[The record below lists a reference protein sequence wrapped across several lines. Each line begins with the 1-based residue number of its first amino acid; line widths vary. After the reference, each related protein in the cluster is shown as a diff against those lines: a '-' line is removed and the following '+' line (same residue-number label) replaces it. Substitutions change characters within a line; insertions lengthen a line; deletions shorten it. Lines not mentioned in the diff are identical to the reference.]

1 MSFRLAAAVIAAL
14 FLFASLAPAQRGK
27 KKKKGEEEE
36 ITQSLEIPKEPPAV
50 TVAEASRLVFHA
62 TPLSGKGLLSQQTRD
77 ALKKLFGQLRGAQV
91 VRIRAFVAGS
101 GDLRRISA
109 IVSEVFTDKRLPI
122 PAVTVV
128 QVGALPLEGAQ
139 VLLESISADKKA
151 VNPAGVAFIS
161 GQVGVAKDAAGPL
174 VKALGLANLQP
185 AAVRRVSC
193 FLNSLEHLND
203 ARQQIA
209 TAFPKVPAT
218 FVQLRR
224 DSTGDF
230 IECEAVA
237 ALSTPPSPSPSF
249 LGIMERGYSQVA
261 VVGPERIAFTGTQL
275 AFGREEKDVRLAFE
289 RLTRTLESAG
299 ASLKTVIMSNTYPLT
314 NAVTDQIRKIR
325 PELFNAPT
333 PPASTL
339 LLFEGLSSVDASFG
353 TDVIASVPAG
363 KS

>member
-1 MSFRLAAAVIAAL
+1 MPYRLAAAVVAAL

-27 KKKKGEEEE
+27 KKKGEEEV
-36 ITQSLEIPKEPPAV
+36 TQVLEIPKDPPGV

-62 TPLSGKGLLSQQTRD
+62 TPLSAKGLLSQQTRD
-77 ALKKLFGQLRGAQV
+77 ALKNLFRQLRGAQV

-101 GDLRRISA
+101 GDLRRIPA
-109 IVSEVFTDKRLPI
+109 IVSEEFTDKRLQI

-139 VLLESISADKKA
+139 VLLESISVDKKT
-151 VNPAGVAFIS
+151 VNPAGLAFIS
-161 GQVGVAKDAAGPL
+161 GQVGVAKDPAGPV
-174 VKALGLANLQP
+174 VKALGLANLQ
-185 AAVRRVSC
+185 ASAVRRVSC
-193 FLNSLEHLND
+193 FLNSLEHLNE
-203 ARQQIA
+203 ARGQIA

-237 ALSTPPSPSPSF
+237 ALTKPPSSSPSF
-249 LGIMERGYSQVA
+249 VGIEERGYSQVA
-261 VVGPERIAFTGTQL
+261 LVGPERIAFTSTQL

-289 RLTRTLESAG
+289 RLTRTLEGAG

-314 NAVTDQIRKIR
+314 NSVIEQIRKIR
-325 PELFNAPT
+325 PELFNAAT
-333 PPASTL
+333 PPGSTM
-339 LLFEGLSSVDASFG
+339 LLFEGLSSSDASFG

>member
-1 MSFRLAAAVIAAL
+1 MSLRLAAAVIAAL
-14 FLFASLAPAQRGK
+14 FLFASVAPAQRG

-36 ITQSLEIPKEPPAV
+36 ITQVLEIPKEPPSV
-50 TVAEASRLVFHA
+50 TLAESSRLVFHV

-77 ALKKLFGQLRGAQV
+77 ALKNLFRQLRGAQV

-101 GDLRRISA
+101 GDLRRVPA
-109 IVSEVFTDKRLPI
+109 IVSEMFTDKRLPI
-122 PAVTVV
+122 PAVSVV
-128 QVGALPLEGAQ
+128 QVGALPMVGAQ
-139 VLLESISADKKA
+139 VLLESIAADKKV
-151 VNPAGVAFIS
+151 VNPAGLAFIS
-161 GQVGVAKDAAGPL
+161 GQVGVAKDAAGPV
-174 VKALGLANLQP
+174 VKALGLATLQ
-185 AAVRRVSC
+185 AGAVRRVSC

-209 TAFPKVPAT
+209 AAFPKVPVA

-237 ALSTPPSPSPSF
+237 ALSTAPSPSPSF
-249 LGIMERGYSQVA
+249 LGVMDRGYSQIA
-261 VVGPERIAFTGTQL
+261 LIGPERIAFTGTQL

-299 ASLKTVIMSNTYPLT
+299 ASLKTVIKSNTYPLT
-314 NAVTDQIRKIR
+314 NSVTDHIRKVR
-325 PELFNAPT
+325 PELFNAQT